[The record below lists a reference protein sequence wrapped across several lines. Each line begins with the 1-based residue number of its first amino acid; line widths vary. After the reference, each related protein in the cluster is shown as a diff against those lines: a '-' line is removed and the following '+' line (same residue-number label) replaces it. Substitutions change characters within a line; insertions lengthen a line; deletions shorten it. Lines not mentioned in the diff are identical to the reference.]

1 MSKPVEMMP
10 REFAG
15 GMPVMM
21 ADYLRALDLCRRVLV
36 EVPTIGNT
44 PLASEIR
51 DLLAATQ
58 RPLNERGVPPPA
70 RDGCA

>member
-1 MSKPVEMMP
+1 MSEPVDLMP

-36 EVPTIGNT
+36 EVPAIGNT
-44 PLASEIR
+44 PLAFEIR
-51 DLLAATQ
+51 ALLADVG
-58 RPLNERGVPPPA
+58 RPLNDRGVPPLG